1 MKEVRKK
8 IANNEPLTKE
18 EMANEILDNMPKEAQ
33 DIGYTLLKT
42 TYKDQDEILLSDF
55 IYEMNSGLK
64 SDINN
69 S

>member
-8 IANNEPLTKE
+8 IANNEPLTRE
-18 EMANEILDNMPKEAQ
+18 EMANEILDNMPLEAQ

-55 IYEMNSGLK
+55 IYELNSGLK